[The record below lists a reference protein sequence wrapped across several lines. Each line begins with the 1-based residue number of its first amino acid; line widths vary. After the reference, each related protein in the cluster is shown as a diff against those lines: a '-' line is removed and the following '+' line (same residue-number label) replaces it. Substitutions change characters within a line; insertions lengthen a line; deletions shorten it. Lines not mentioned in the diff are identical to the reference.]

1 MSEAE
6 KETVLNR
13 VNTLFNKL
21 RGLKGSERS
30 PIIADINNA
39 LIDFAKRA
47 DQVLAGEPVEPRPVS
62 KAEKARAAEIQREQE
77 DEAARQLAIQIA
89 RANLRENAER
99 EAKAKGVMVSDSS
112 NSVSSPVSKTSSSA
126 SNSSVP
132 SASSRAASNVAVSTP
147 DKEVFEGA
155 TTEHGIG
162 NIPSVKV
169 HAPPGGKTS
178 IQIGVVEEDNKVDIY
193 TGAPN
198 EVPPN
203 IRKKISEVVPSK
215 GKLKD
220 TFKTFAQ
227 NDNRISIERFQDGLE
242 KMGIKLTADQA
253 KWLVQKA
260 SGGQASLGYSD
271 FVKAVQA

>member
-99 EAKAKGVMVSDSS
+99 EAKSKVVTVSDTPSAA
-112 NSVSSPVSKTSSSA
+112 SPPAVKTPSSA
-126 SNSSVP
+126 SSV
-132 SASSRAASNVAVSTP
+132 SAASRAATNIASSTP

-169 HAPPGGKTS
+169 FAPPGGKTS
-178 IQIGVVEEDNKVDIY
+178 IQIGVVEDDNKVDIY

-198 EVPPN
+198 EVPAN

-220 TFKTFAQ
+220 VFKIFAQ
-227 NDNRISIERFQDGLE
+227 NENRISIEKFQEGLE
-242 KMGIKLTADQA
+242 KMGIKITVDQA
-253 KWLVQKA
+253 KWSVQKA
-260 SGGQASLGYSD
+260 SGGQLSLGYSD